1 MEKSVDTAENLR
13 YLDAHSVRCPAGDL
27 SRFRVCTEDEENLGN
42 VNGVLIS
49 PSTRQVRYYV
59 IQTPGLLMKRR
70 YLLPVEAGATVEE
83 DHMTLRIGA
92 RKDELDLQ
100 SYTPRSVQN
109 FSDDDLLTAMF
120 SAA

>member
-1 MEKSVDTAENLR
+1 VEKSVDTAENLR

-100 SYTPRSVQN
+100 SYSPRSVQN